1 MKKKMLSFLCA
12 LAMLVSMTTIG
23 SVVAFADGTAKF
35 GGLEDAEINYNSKAT
50 HLGTYKSVYFE
61 STASFTMQKAA
72 LTEVV
77 YPAKYDIDGGF
88 EIGFNYIYG
97 FHTADADHFG
107 IQLNLGKL
115 QLYVDDVSGSA
126 NNTLKISYDG
136 TLLAESAE
144 TTSND
149 YVQYKKGVNDEWTDI
164 MNDYMENLG
173 CTNSYNM
180 ALQLQRVT
188 CKYENGT
195 LTATIGKQDGTSV
208 KTVTASLTDADFSNS
223 ELSIDLWEKE
233 WRPIFLYGVGG
244 EFSGKVIE
252 PVISTPVSSA
262 AASSVASVDT
272 SSTET
277 SSAASSVAAS
287 SKANSSAAAS
297 SEENTPA
304 GATDADANLDGSNIG
319 TVIIIVAAACVLV
332 AGAAVAFILLRRK
345 KSVVEEDESVDL
357 PTEEE

>member
-1 MKKKMLSFLCA
+1 
-12 LAMLVSMTTIG
+12 MTAIG
-23 SVVAFADGTAKF
+23 MITSYATGEKAKF

-50 HLGTYKSVYFE
+50 HMGTYESVYFN
-61 STASFTMQKAA
+61 SVASFTMQKSA

-88 EIGFNYIYG
+88 ELAFNFIFG
-97 FHTADADHFG
+97 FHTSNADHFG

-115 QLYVDDVSGSA
+115 QLYVDDVTGSA
-126 NNTLKISYDG
+126 KNTLKIFYDG
-136 TLLAESAE
+136 TMLAESAE
-144 TTSND
+144 TTD
-149 YVQYKKGVNDEWTDI
+149 DDFVQYKKGVNQEWDDI

-173 CTNSYNM
+173 CTNSYSM

-208 KTVTASLTDADFSNS
+208 QTVTANLTDADFSNS
-223 ELSIDLWEKE
+223 EMSIDLWEKE

-252 PVISTPVSSA
+252 PIVSTPVSSDVT
-262 AASSVASVDT
+262 SSTASVDT

-277 SSAASSVAAS
+277 SSQTSSVASSVATS
-287 SKANSSAAAS
+287 SKVDSSAATS
-297 SEENTPA
+297 SEDNAPA
-304 GATDADANLDGSNIG
+304 GTTDTDTDDNGSNIIAI
-319 TVIIIVAAACVLV
+319 IIIVVVACVVV
-332 AGAAVAFILLRRK
+332 AGAVVAFVLLRK
-345 KSVVEEDESVDL
+345 KKAVEVDEPVEL